1 VRRDG
6 PRYALPV
13 AGAPTRV
20 AFVGHPSYFAPH
32 VLSQP
37 AGGIVPEL
45 IAFRGADDDGD
56 TLRAALIEADPHV
69 VVVFRPEGLP
79 AGVMEGIDAP
89 VLGVV
94 TEPLPRA
101 DRNPHPNYDYNL
113 AELKGID
120 RDNVDRVIVT
130 DANSWDAAAPLVP
143 LWRAMPLPVDD
154 RLYRTPRP
162 TRHPPRTI
170 FIGHST
176 LHREETLIG
185 LKHDF
190 DLPHYAHGL
199 IGPELD
205 EVLASADVALNV
217 HGERWV
223 RAFESFVL
231 VHLAA
236 GHLVI
241 TEVLEPLYG
250 LEPGL
255 DIVQVSDRH
264 ELGLR
269 VHQLQQS
276 PGIYDRVRIR
286 GHHKSRQFAASRVW
300 PRVIA
305 DLLADVAAFGT
316 ERCGT
321 ASGLTLPVGTGEG
334 RLGGP
339 PGRSLAPWSS
349 ETAA

>member
-1 VRRDG
+1 V
-6 PRYALPV
+6 LPA

-32 VLSQP
+32 VLSRP
-37 AGGIVPEL
+37 AGGIVGEL
-45 IAFRGADDDGD
+45 IPFRGADDDADG
-56 TLRAALIEADPHV
+56 LRAALAEADPHAI
-69 VVVFRPEGLP
+69 VVFRPEALP
-79 AGVMEGIDAP
+79 AGVMDGIDAP
-89 VLGVV
+89 VLGVI

-113 AELKGID
+113 AELREID
-120 RDNVDRVIVT
+120 RNNVDRVIIA
-130 DANSWDAAAPLVP
+130 DANSWEAAAPLVP

-154 RLYRTPRP
+154 RLFRAPHP
-162 TRHPPRTI
+162 TGGRPPRTI
-170 FIGHST
+170 FVGHST
-176 LHREETLIG
+176 LHREESLIG

-199 IGPELD
+199 IGRELD
-205 EVLASADVALNV
+205 EVLDSADVALNI

-269 VHQLQQS
+269 VHQLQQA

-286 GHHKSRQFAASRVW
+286 GHHKSRQFAASRIW

-305 DLLADVAAFGT
+305 DLFADLAAFGT
-316 ERCGT
+316 ERHPAGWQGRG
-321 ASGLTLPVGTGEG
+321 AVG
-334 RLGGP
+334 RCA
-339 PGRSLAPWSS
+339 AP
-349 ETAA
+349 